1 MSNRRRKTP
10 TTWYVLF
17 EWPGDDFGNLAPVL
31 SRLFHCACFLKS
43 PPLTVLWEEW
53 RAIFSIPRRSTSSPV
68 RGAERVLSWTILSGS
83 WNGTQPVGKENVLWC
98 LMVRPRFSLPM
109 DSIMSV
115 LFGGKFSLVAAE
127 QNNDKAHE
135 TRPLTARH
143 RYYIVPICA
152 YNEQRYLS
160 FSMSHC
166 HFDWNCQNSVTTFS
180 LKW

>member
-53 RAIFSIPRRSTSSPV
+53 RAIFSIPRRSTSSPA

-135 TRPLTARH
+135 TRQTRSTADRSTPILYCTYMCLQ
-143 RYYIVPICA
+143 RATVPFIF
-152 YNEQRYLS
+152 NVTLS
-160 FSMSHC
+160 F
-166 HFDWNCQNSVTTFS
+166 W
-180 LKW
+180 LKLSK